1 MSSDSEACR
10 SETLQAAASQT
21 PDSQSET
28 PRSRQEQEEKLIL
41 AAWRTMQQSLSE
53 KEPAAPGLPQSFL
66 AKQRRSTQA
75 RRARSA
81 RPEPR
86 EPQLPGW

>member
-10 SETLQAAASQT
+10 SDALQAAASQ
-21 PDSQSET
+21 PLDSQSET
-28 PRSRQEQEEKLIL
+28 TWSRQEQEEKLIL

-53 KEPAAPGLPQSFL
+53 KDLAAPGLPQSFL

-75 RRARSA
+75 RRARST
-81 RPEPR
+81 RT
-86 EPQLPGW
+86 EPQ